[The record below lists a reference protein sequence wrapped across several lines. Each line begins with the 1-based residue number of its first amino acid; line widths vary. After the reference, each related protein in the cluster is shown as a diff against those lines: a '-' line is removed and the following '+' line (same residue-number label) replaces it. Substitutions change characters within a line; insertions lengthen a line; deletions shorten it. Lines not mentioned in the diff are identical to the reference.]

1 MKELPATLMLRP
13 TGFETLA
20 TRLWSRTEA
29 EAFGA
34 AAPYALGLI
43 AVAAVPAWLLSRWL
57 GSRSSMTSTVE
68 DGDMVPTSLTSR
80 TEVAA

>member
-1 MKELPATLMLRP
+1 MLRP

-20 TRLWSRTEA
+20 TRLWSRTEV

-43 AVAAVPAWLLSRWL
+43 ALAAIPAWLLSRWL
-57 GSRSSMTSTVE
+57 GRRSPGSVAGQ
-68 DGDMVPTSLTSR
+68 DGDMVAASMTAR
-80 TEVAA
+80 AEVPA